1 MRWLARGQAVGI
13 RACYDYQDCRCRAS
27 LSFSLVGND
36 GRMIER
42 LSFEVSAG
50 GFRGRGHVDNNANM
64 VVVNADRSFL
74 SNRVS
79 VRDMIFGLLGYHRSL
94 VEFSESSQDSFP
106 AQLSFYLANLSLC
119 CPPDSGNIVVPYN
132 ALFDGCLIWCGRAWP
147 KVIDR
152 RIIISALMELG
163 FPLDSVCSIIRR
175 SIKQNHR
182 SCKQGER

>member
-1 MRWLARGQAVGI
+1 MVI

-36 GRMIER
+36 GQMIER

-50 GFRGRGHVDNNANM
+50 SFRGRGDVDKNARM
-64 VVVNADRSFL
+64 VVVNADRVFL

-79 VRDMIFGLLGYHRSL
+79 VRDMICGFLDYHRSL
-94 VEFSESSQDSFP
+94 VKFAESSQDVFS
-106 AQLSFYLANLSLC
+106 AQLSFYLANLALC
-119 CPPDSGNIVVPYN
+119 YPPDNGSIVVPYN

-147 KVIDR
+147 KVVDR

-175 SIKQNHR
+175 SIRQNHCT
-182 SCKQGER
+182 CK

>member
-1 MRWLARGQAVGI
+1 VVI

-50 GFRGRGHVDNNANM
+50 SFRGRGYVDKNANM
-64 VVVNADRSFL
+64 VVVNADRAFL
-74 SNRVS
+74 SHRLS
-79 VRDMIFGLLGYHRSL
+79 VKDMICGFLNYHRELVRFVESL
-94 VEFSESSQDSFP
+94 HDSFP
-106 AQLSFYLANLSLC
+106 AQLSFYLANLALC
-119 CPPDSGNIVVPYN
+119 CPPDTGNIVVPYN

-175 SIKQNHR
+175 SIRQNHR
-182 SCKQGER
+182 TYKQGER